1 MLLTLCSSLSLVAFL
16 WFSEFFFCNSNY
28 HGNIIT
34 FSSNNPIKLWPQLN
48 KRNPK
53 RIMKMS
59 TPNFIYPYF
68 FLIKVILLMFY
79 IFIMFSFAILFI
91 LPSICFISNHFFYLL
106 SCMIKICNV
115 MCSWAFG
122 CCKIACPETCK
133 LYCTQHF
140 FRWLRHILCCLV
152 CYFFYLA
159 AKNID

>member
-16 WFSEFFFCNSNY
+16 WFSEFFFFCNSNY

-91 LPSICFISNHFFYLL
+91 LPSICFISNHFF
-106 SCMIKICNV
+106 I
-115 MCSWAFG
+115 
-122 CCKIACPETCK
+122 
-133 LYCTQHF
+133 
-140 FRWLRHILCCLV
+140 
-152 CYFFYLA
+152 FYLA
-159 AKNID
+159 WSEFVMLCVVEHLVVARLHALKHANCIALNIFLDDWGISCAV